1 MNDNT
6 VCGGCGN
13 SDPEK
18 RCLGCLHSFSQEKKI
33 DLSELFPN
41 SPENAFKRIIHQDR
55 HNSMDVKIVQ
65 DALKAHAF
73 NNSPITI
80 ETICESKPNK
90 RRTYHTKITR
100 SGNSI
105 ENGFTYIAGYAAY
118 NTALWKHI
126 LLGHDKPNI
135 NNFDVDPNTNDCVA
149 CGAPNSPRDLGSGG
163 PYRCSNCIIY

>member
-33 DLSELFPN
+33 DLSELFPT
-41 SPENAFKRIIHQDR
+41 
-55 HNSMDVKIVQ
+55 
-65 DALKAHAF
+65 F